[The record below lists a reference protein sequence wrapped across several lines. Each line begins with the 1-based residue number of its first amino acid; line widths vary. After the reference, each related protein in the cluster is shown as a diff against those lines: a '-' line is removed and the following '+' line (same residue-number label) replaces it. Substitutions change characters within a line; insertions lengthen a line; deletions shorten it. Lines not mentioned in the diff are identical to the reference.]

1 MEITYESI
9 KPLILEERLEGSTMH
24 CKFKVEGEVFEAKN
38 AVRIDAT
45 NTGNKIKSMVRL
57 NLISRMRSS
66 LMRVIRSA
74 VGGGVAGNTAAMVGN
89 EVVRSKTSGTNYS
102 AADKKRAVV
111 GAFERV
117 SFNFYY
123 DEETSSW
130 KIARRLSEFERRIKA
145 APVSDPYDKKTLARL
160 LIEMAK
166 ADGQIAQEEK
176 EFFQEF
182 LDDDTGTFAELM
194 RSPTLSRVELEE
206 VSDAAKENVFMITVA
221 VALADKEFDK
231 SEEDKLA
238 EYAEMMSMDDRKK
251 EELIK
256 IAQDYTIESAI
267 QLSGEMSRDEIYSFA
282 DRIGMAREEAERAQ
296 IRFEKRT
303 DD

>member
-38 AVRIDAT
+38 AVRVDST

-102 AADKKRAVV
+102 ASDKKNAVV
-111 GAFERV
+111 EAFDRI

-123 DEETSSW
+123 DEESSSW

-145 APVSDPYDKKTLARL
+145 NPVTLPYDKKTLARL

-182 LDDDTGTFAELM
+182 LDDDTGSFAELM
-194 RSPTLSRVELEE
+194 RAATLSRVELEE
-206 VSDAAKENVFMITVA
+206 VSREAKENVFMITVA
-221 VALADKEFDK
+221 VALADKEFDQ
-231 SEEDKLA
+231 SEEDKLV
-238 EYAEMMSMDDRKK
+238 EYADMMGIDERQKD
-251 EELIK
+251 ELIK
-256 IAQDYTIESAI
+256 MAQDYTIESAI
-267 QLSGEMSRDEIYSFA
+267 QLSGEMTRDEIYSFA

-296 IRFEKRT
+296 IRFEKRQ
-303 DD
+303 D

>member
-1 MEITYESI
+1 MEVTYDSI

-24 CKFKVEGEVFEAKN
+24 CKFKVEGEIFEAKN
-38 AVRIDAT
+38 AVRVDSA

-102 AADKKRAVV
+102 ASDKKQAVV
-111 GAFERV
+111 DAFQRIAIDLY
-117 SFNFYY
+117 F
-123 DEETSSW
+123 DEETNAW
-130 KIARRLSEFERRIKA
+130 KIARLLSEFERRIKKN
-145 APVSDPYDKKTLARL
+145 PITIPYDKKTLARL

-176 EFFQEF
+176 EFFTEF
-182 LDDDTGTFAELM
+182 LDEDTGSFAELL

-206 VSDAAKENVFMITVA
+206 ISSEAKENVFMITVA

-231 SEEDKLA
+231 SEEEKLE
-238 EYAEMMSMDDRKK
+238 EYADMMGMDDRQSETLVK
-251 EELIK
+251 L
-256 IAQDYTIESAI
+256 AQDYTIESAI
-267 QLSGEMSRDEIYSFA
+267 QLSGKMSREEVYAFA
-282 DRIGMAREEAERAQ
+282 DKIGMSREEAERAQ
-296 IRFEKRT
+296 IRFDKRQ
-303 DD
+303 D